1 MSQLTYK
8 KTASNNAVVIRW
20 LSDFIVPVFVLCLA
34 VGWLLWQWWTNRL
47 RESFQSEKVPDLTGT
62 PSSTDNTPIKDLKI
76 SWTSNYIFSYCH
88 VVLDVFGKKVL
99 VNSLF
104 KTGTDQGL
112 VDNVGYKD
120 SNYGMLTPRIIEEMI
135 KSDKAKAKHI
145 SNLVGFMNTDNI
157 MLAEYRSKKIGSG
170 FSKLYAHAKHVIL
183 TQNSIATDSDF
194 YIPGDIYFPL
204 DIAISDINNSNIKSL
219 GFDYYLVFHKNI
231 IDSNKPII
239 KKKWTD
245 NNKGGSLDVSL
256 EYYNNYLLCGY
267 VYNDTIYKTVNKY
280 YDVFGFIN
288 EYDGKFI
295 SFPKF
300 EKEDNNIKP
309 GTNNNYTEA
318 IVTYNNNEYNYKY
331 FDKTNYKNYGR
342 PFNIQSIDK
351 FKIIPKI
358 LDDNPESGNPE
369 SGNPESGNPESGDIK
384 FTDQNKIEGFVQ
396 KANVISTDPGVSS
409 PANQTIDEVVEYS
422 YSRKIPLGDTFFVK
436 QICIAK
442 LFTFSDPTL
451 STVSDIRIGIKNN
464 RNNTIQFV
472 GFSERLLGAKG
483 TNYLA
488 AITKRSGPYLVIQDV
503 KTAYGNEI
511 SGDEVI
517 IYSKIETGKASPAI
531 DVCIT
536 GYPEN
541 EKLDYKTLYTDAKL
555 IAGLP
560 PTKKTD
566 GTYPQSLY
574 TDGEVSQTTNADVPS
589 HITTVTLNS
598 YTTTAKTANTP
609 AKITIGEG
617 NTAID
622 YVSMIYKTVDNP
634 IAPGN
639 GAKLTVLF
647 KNNYSNNSF
656 QVPGPVN
663 QSFIFHK
670 QAPNLFFYKT
680 VIANKFKI
688 YFDKVGND
696 GNTWH
701 AAAVSAR
708 GYTPTSA
715 DINRF
720 KLEFNVTDIRGSINP
735 ESVCPSMDKFLANQL
750 DSEVILDA
758 MDYNDRINTEQAK
771 LIGQKDNLLTLMEQ
785 EEDIAR
791 LNRVINRLLDVE
803 KQRSAETNAL
813 NTVKFTNQMKEAMKL
828 KEVLEQR
835 IAQRKKNTLDL
846 QFRVNQVVE
855 TDQLPTPTT
864 ASTTAKEPFE
874 DIPNPTNATNR
885 IRPAM
890 EDDLRIR

>member
-1 MSQLTYK
+1 MEWVTGLL
-8 KTASNNAVVIRW
+8 IP
-20 LSDFIVPVFVLCLA
+20 LLIVCLA
-34 VGWLLWQWWTNRL
+34 VGWFMWMWMWSNTVNVTT
-47 RESFQSEKVPDLTGT
+47 ETFQE
-62 PSSTDNTPIKDLKI
+62 
-76 SWTSNYIFSYCH
+76 
-88 VVLDVFGKKVL
+88 
-99 VNSLF
+99 
-104 KTGTDQGL
+104 
-112 VDNVGYKD
+112 
-120 SNYGMLTPRIIEEMI
+120 
-135 KSDKAKAKHI
+135 
-145 SNLVGFMNTDNI
+145 
-157 MLAEYRSKKIGSG
+157 
-170 FSKLYAHAKHVIL
+170 
-183 TQNSIATDSDF
+183 
-194 YIPGDIYFPL
+194 
-204 DIAISDINNSNIKSL
+204 
-219 GFDYYLVFHKNI
+219 
-231 IDSNKPII
+231 IDS
-239 KKKWTD
+239 T
-245 NNKGGSLDVSL
+245 S
-256 EYYNNYLLCGY
+256 
-267 VYNDTIYKTVNKY
+267 
-280 YDVFGFIN
+280 YDGFI
-288 EYDGKFI
+288 
-295 SFPKF
+295 
-300 EKEDNNIKP
+300 
-309 GTNNNYTEA
+309 
-318 IVTYNNNEYNYKY
+318 
-331 FDKTNYKNYGR
+331 
-342 PFNIQSIDK
+342 
-351 FKIIPKI
+351 
-358 LDDNPESGNPE
+358 
-369 SGNPESGNPESGDIK
+369 
-384 FTDQNKIEGFVQ
+384 Q

-409 PANQTIDEVVEYS
+409 PANQTIDEAVS
-422 YSRKIPLGDTFFVK
+422 YPYVRKIQLGDTYFVK
-436 QICIAK
+436 QICISD
-442 LFTFSDPTL
+442 LFTSRDLTD

-483 TNYLA
+483 TDYLA
-488 AITKRSGPYLVIQDV
+488 AITKSSGPNLVIQDV
-503 KTAYGNEI
+503 KTAYGNEL

-517 IYSKIETGKASPAI
+517 IYSKIETNQTIATPI
-531 DVCIT
+531 NVCIT

-541 EKLDYKTLYTDAKL
+541 EKLDYKTLFTDAKP

-560 PTKKTD
+560 PTKDDK
-566 GTYPQSLY
+566 GNYQQALY

-589 HITTVTLNS
+589 HITTVELKQYTSASSLLYKPAVTTL
-598 YTTTAKTANTP
+598 NTP
-609 AKITIGEG
+609 A
-617 NTAID
+617 
-622 YVSMIYKTVDNP
+622 
-634 IAPGN
+634 N

-663 QSFIFHK
+663 QTFIYHER
-670 QAPNLFFYKT
+670 APNLYFYKT

-696 GNTWH
+696 ANTWH

-758 MDYNDRINTEQAK
+758 MQYNDRINNEQAK

-864 ASTTAKEPFE
+864 TSTTAKEPFE

-885 IRPAM
+885 IQPAM

>member
-1 MSQLTYK
+1 MSQSK
-8 KTASNNAVVIRW
+8 NKTEWITGLLVPLLVV
-20 LSDFIVPVFVLCLA
+20 CLA
-34 VGWLLWQWWTNRL
+34 VGWLLWIW
-47 RESFQSEKVPDLTGT
+47 
-62 PSSTDNTPIKDLKI
+62 
-76 SWTSNYIFSYCH
+76 
-88 VVLDVFGKKVL
+88 
-99 VNSLF
+99 
-104 KTGTDQGL
+104 
-112 VDNVGYKD
+112 
-120 SNYGMLTPRIIEEMI
+120 
-135 KSDKAKAKHI
+135 
-145 SNLVGFMNTDNI
+145 
-157 MLAEYRSKKIGSG
+157 
-170 FSKLYAHAKHVIL
+170 
-183 TQNSIATDSDF
+183 
-194 YIPGDIYFPL
+194 
-204 DIAISDINNSNIKSL
+204 
-219 GFDYYLVFHKNI
+219 
-231 IDSNKPII
+231 
-239 KKKWTD
+239 
-245 NNKGGSLDVSL
+245 NNKINVIKETFL
-256 EYYNNYLLCGY
+256 EI
-267 VYNDTIYKTVNKY
+267 D
-280 YDVFGFIN
+280 
-288 EYDGKFI
+288 
-295 SFPKF
+295 
-300 EKEDNNIKP
+300 EDSS
-309 GTNNNYTEA
+309 Y
-318 IVTYNNNEYNYKY
+318 
-331 FDKTNYKNYGR
+331 
-342 PFNIQSIDK
+342 S
-351 FKIIPKI
+351 
-358 LDDNPESGNPE
+358 
-369 SGNPESGNPESGDIK
+369 
-384 FTDQNKIEGFVQ
+384 GFVQ

-409 PANQTIDEVVEYS
+409 PANQSIDEAVAYS
-422 YSRKIPLGDTFFVK
+422 FVRKIQLGDTFFVK
-436 QICIAK
+436 QICISN
-442 LFTFSDPTL
+442 LFTDP
-451 STVSDIRIGIKNN
+451 TVSDIRIGIKNN

-472 GFSERLLGAKG
+472 GFSEKLINDPN
-483 TNYLA
+483 NYLA

-517 IYSKIETGKASPAI
+517 IYSKIETGKDTPAI

-541 EKLDYKTLYTDAKL
+541 ETLDYKTLYTDAKP

-560 PTKKTD
+560 PVADKD
-566 GTYPQSLY
+566 GKYPQSLY
-574 TDGEVSQTTNADVPS
+574 TDGEVSQTTQADIPS

-598 YTTTAKTANTP
+598 YTPGTSPYDKLAYKSDVKSLNTP
-609 AKITIGEG
+609 K
-617 NTAID
+617 
-622 YVSMIYKTVDNP
+622 
-634 IAPGN
+634 N

-663 QSFIFHK
+663 QSFIFHEK
-670 QAPNLFFYKT
+670 APNLFFYKT

-688 YFDKVGND
+688 YFDRVEDANA
-696 GNTWH
+696 WH

-758 MDYNDRINTEQAK
+758 MQYNDRINTEQAK

-864 ASTTAKEPFE
+864 AKEPFE
-874 DIPNPTNATNR
+874 DIPVPTNATNR
-885 IRPAM
+885 VLPAM